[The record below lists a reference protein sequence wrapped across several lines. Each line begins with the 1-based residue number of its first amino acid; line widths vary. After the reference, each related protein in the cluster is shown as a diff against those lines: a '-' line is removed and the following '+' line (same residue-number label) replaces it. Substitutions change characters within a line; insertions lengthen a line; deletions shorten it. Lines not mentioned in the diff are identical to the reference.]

1 MLNKEEQNVNKT
13 TSSVGEN
20 KKNGVEKNGNGVNG
34 HALVDFN
41 KLKTGGKF
49 LTNVVGTNEVFCKE
63 SFSDEEKMI
72 YEAMSDFATNELLP
86 LSQNELNKKDEK
98 LIRKLVEQMGELGF
112 LGVDV
117 PEKYGG
123 SEMTKTGM
131 CILAE
136 GISMS
141 GSASFCTVWNVQTSI
156 GALGIIWY
164 GNDEQ
169 KKRWL
174 PGVCSGK
181 KITAFGLT
189 EPEAGSDATNS
200 KTTGVL
206 SDDGKH
212 YILNGQKIF
221 ISNGAWA
228 DLFTVALKIDGK
240 FSSIVVEK
248 GTPGFEIGKE
258 EKKMGMEGSS
268 TVPLY
273 FTDCKVPVENL
284 LGKPGEGAGP
294 AFCALNIGRFKL
306 GASAIGGMVLGMK
319 HATDYAKERKAFGQN
334 ISDFGAIQDKLATSA
349 ILTYTLESTCYAVI
363 GNQTDAISELDKDDP
378 KYYVKQGDITE
389 RYIAENSIVKVYGS
403 EAAEE
408 LIDHCFQVY
417 GGYGFIEEY
426 PMAQA
431 YRDNRI
437 NRIWEGTNEIN
448 RMLCGRAMIQ
458 KTLTGELGF
467 REYLEKVNSY
477 CSEGLDSGY
486 EGDMKD
492 EVECV
497 EAAKAIYALS
507 LNEALSKFGQDIGT
521 EQMIMQNLA
530 NILIYCYVADSTL
543 SRVMQNKELYEK
555 TKQDVPELCAKVY
568 TAEEGLRVVEYV
580 NKIFNSIFDG
590 DIPTDMK
597 KKLELLS
604 SRLTMSTN
612 TIGLKKL
619 IGEKVVESG
628 GYPVKSF

>member
-1 MLNKEEQNVNKT
+1 MSDKQQNDNT
-13 TSSVGEN
+13 NNSSKDG
-20 KKNGVEKNGNGVNG
+20 
-34 HALVDFN
+34 AIDFS
-41 KLKTGGKF
+41 KIKTGGKF
-49 LTNVVGTNEVFCKE
+49 LTTVVGTNKVFCKE
-63 SFSDEEKMI
+63 AFSEEERMI
-72 YEAMSDFATNELLP
+72 YDAMSDFATNELLP
-86 LSQNELNKKDEK
+86 LSKNELNKKDEK

-136 GISMS
+136 GISKS

-156 GALGIIWY
+156 GSLGIIWY

-169 KKRWL
+169 KERWL
-174 PGVCSGK
+174 PGISSGE

-228 DLFTVALKIDGK
+228 DLFTIALKIDGK

-248 GTPGFEIGKE
+248 DTPGFEIGKE

-284 LGKPGEGAGP
+284 LGKVGEGAGP
-294 AFCALNIGRFKL
+294 AFCALYIGRFKL
-306 GASAIGGMVLGMK
+306 GASSIGGMMLGIQQ
-319 HATDYAKERKAFGQN
+319 AADYAKQRKAFGQY
-334 ISDFGAIQDKLATSA
+334 ISDFGSIQEKLATCTVLA
-349 ILTYTLESTCYAVI
+349 YTTDSMCYAVI

-378 KYYVKQGDITE
+378 EYYIKQGNITE
-389 RYIAENSIVKVYGS
+389 RYIAENSIVKIYGS
-403 EAAEE
+403 ESSGE
-408 LIDHCFQVY
+408 LIDHCLQVF

-431 YRDNRI
+431 YRDARI

-448 RMLCGRAMIQ
+448 KMLCGRSMIT
-458 KTLTGELGF
+458 KTLSGELGF
-467 REYLEKVNSY
+467 REYLEKVNGY
-477 CSEGLDSGY
+477 CNEGLDSGY
-486 EGDMKD
+486 EGHYKD
-492 EVECV
+492 EVECI
-497 EAAKAIYALS
+497 EAAKAVYALA
-507 LNEALSKFGQDIGT
+507 LNESLSRYGQDIGT
-521 EQMIMQNLA
+521 EQVIIENLA
-530 NILIYCYVADSTL
+530 NILIYCYVSDSTV
-543 SRVMQNKELYEK
+543 SRVIQNKDFYDSKGEV
-555 TKQDVPELCAKVY
+555 VPELCAKVY
-568 TAEEGLRVVEYV
+568 TAEQGIRVMEYA
-580 NKIFNSIFDG
+580 NKIFNSIFDSEIPA
-590 DIPTDMK
+590 DIEQKLDVLKKRLSLNTD
-597 KKLELLS
+597 
-604 SRLTMSTN
+604 
-612 TIGLKKL
+612 TIGLKKI
-619 IGEKVVESG
+619 IGEKVVEAG

>member
-1 MLNKEEQNVNKT
+1 MSDKQQNDNT
-13 TSSVGEN
+13 NNSSKDG
-20 KKNGVEKNGNGVNG
+20 
-34 HALVDFN
+34 AIDFS
-41 KLKTGGKF
+41 KIKTGGKF
-49 LTNVVGTNEVFCKE
+49 LTTVVGTNKVFCKE
-63 SFSDEEKMI
+63 AFSEEERMI
-72 YEAMSDFATNELLP
+72 YDAMSDFATNELLP
-86 LSQNELNKKDEK
+86 LSKNELNKKDEK

-136 GISMS
+136 GISKS

-156 GALGIIWY
+156 GSLGIIWY

-169 KKRWL
+169 KERWL
-174 PGVCSGK
+174 PGISSGE

-228 DLFTVALKIDGK
+228 DLFTIALKIDGK

-284 LGKPGEGAGP
+284 LGKVGEGAGP

-306 GASAIGGMVLGMK
+306 GASSIGGMMLGIQQ
-319 HATDYAKERKAFGQN
+319 AADYAKQRKAFGQY
-334 ISDFGAIQDKLATSA
+334 ISDFGSIQEKLATCTVLA
-349 ILTYTLESTCYAVI
+349 YTTDSMCYAVI

-378 KYYVKQGDITE
+378 EYYIKQGNITE
-389 RYIAENSIVKVYGS
+389 RYIAENSIVKIYGS
-403 EAAEE
+403 ESSGE
-408 LIDHCFQVY
+408 LIDHCLQVF

-431 YRDNRI
+431 YRDARI

-448 RMLCGRAMIQ
+448 KMLCGRSMIT
-458 KTLTGELGF
+458 KTLSGELGF
-467 REYLEKVNSY
+467 REYLEKVNGY
-477 CSEGLDSGY
+477 CNEGLDSGY
-486 EGDMKD
+486 EGHYKD
-492 EVECV
+492 EVECI
-497 EAAKAIYALS
+497 EAAKAVYALA
-507 LNEALSKFGQDIGT
+507 LNESLSRYGQDIGT
-521 EQMIMQNLA
+521 EQVIIENLA
-530 NILIYCYVADSTL
+530 NILIYCYVSDSTV
-543 SRVMQNKELYEK
+543 SRVIQNKDFYDSKGEV
-555 TKQDVPELCAKVY
+555 VPELCAKVY
-568 TAEEGLRVVEYV
+568 TAEQGIRVMEYA
-580 NKIFNSIFDG
+580 NKIFNSIFDSEIPA
-590 DIPTDMK
+590 DIEQKLDVLKKRLSLKTD
-597 KKLELLS
+597 
-604 SRLTMSTN
+604 
-612 TIGLKKL
+612 TIGLKKI
-619 IGEKVVESG
+619 IGEKVVEAG

>member
-1 MLNKEEQNVNKT
+1 MSENNGQSKKDILKDLNAV
-13 TSSVGEN
+13 
-20 KKNGVEKNGNGVNG
+20 
-34 HALVDFN
+34 
-41 KLKTGGKF
+41 KTGGKF
-49 LTNVVGTNEVFCKE
+49 LTRVVGTNDVFCKE
-63 SFSDEEKMI
+63 SFSDEERMI
-72 YEAMSDFATNELLP
+72 FEAMSDYATNELLP
-86 LSQNELNKKDEK
+86 MSQKELNTKDEK

-136 GISMS
+136 GISKS
-141 GSASFCTVWNVQTSI
+141 GSPSFCTVWNVQTSI
-156 GALGIIWY
+156 GSLGIIWY

-174 PGVCSGK
+174 PGISSGK
-181 KITAFGLT
+181 KIAAFGLT

-221 ISNGAWA
+221 ISNGGWA
-228 DLFTVALKIDGK
+228 DIFTVALKIDGK

-284 LGKPGEGAGP
+284 LGEVGEGAGP

-306 GASAIGGMVLGMK
+306 GASAIGGMALGMD
-319 HATDYAKERKAFGQN
+319 HAVDYAKNRKAFGQN
-334 ISDFGAIQDKLATSA
+334 ISDFSSIQDKLATCA
-349 ILTYTLESTCYAVI
+349 ILTYTLESTCYSVI
-363 GNQTDAISELDKDDP
+363 GEQTEAINKLDKDDP
-378 KYYVKQGDITE
+378 KFYVKQGDITE
-389 RYIAENSIVKVYGS
+389 KYIAENSIVKVYGS
-403 EAAEE
+403 EAAEQV
-408 LIDHCFQVY
+408 IDNCFQIY

-437 NRIWEGTNEIN
+437 NKIWEGTNEIN
-448 RMLCGRAMIQ
+448 RMLCGRAMIT
-458 KTLTGELGF
+458 KSLSGELSLKD
-467 REYLEKVNSY
+467 YLEKVDSY
-477 CSEGLDSGY
+477 CLDDNDSGY
-486 EGDMKD
+486 NGHLKD
-492 EVECV
+492 EVECI
-497 EAAKAIYALS
+497 EAAKAVYALA
-507 LNEALSKFGQDIGT
+507 LNESLSKYGQDIGI
-521 EQMIMQNLA
+521 EQVVMENLA
-530 NILIYCYVADSTL
+530 DILIYCYVGDSTL
-543 SRVMQNKELYEK
+543 TRVLQNTEYYND
-555 TKQDVPELCAKVY
+555 TNQIVPELCAMVY
-568 TAEEGLRVVEYV
+568 TAENGVKVIENA
-580 NKIFNSIFDG
+580 NKIFNRIFDG
-590 DIPTDMK
+590 DIPVELVNKLKVLNKRLSLKTD
-597 KKLELLS
+597 
-604 SRLTMSTN
+604 
-612 TIGLKKL
+612 TIGLKKI
-619 IGEKVVESG
+619 IGERVVEAG

>member
-1 MLNKEEQNVNKT
+1 MSDKQQNDNT
-13 TSSVGEN
+13 NNSSKDG
-20 KKNGVEKNGNGVNG
+20 
-34 HALVDFN
+34 AIDFS
-41 KLKTGGKF
+41 KIKTGGKF
-49 LTNVVGTNEVFCKE
+49 LTTVVGTNKVFCKE
-63 SFSDEEKMI
+63 AFSEEERMI
-72 YEAMSDFATNELLP
+72 YDAMSDFATNELLP
-86 LSQNELNKKDEK
+86 LSKNELNKKDEK

-136 GISMS
+136 GISKS

-156 GALGIIWY
+156 GSLGIIWY

-169 KKRWL
+169 KQRWL
-174 PGVCSGK
+174 PGISSGE

-228 DLFTVALKIDGK
+228 DLFTIALKIDGK

-284 LGKPGEGAGP
+284 LGKVGEGAGP

-306 GASAIGGMVLGMK
+306 GASSIGGMMLGIQQ
-319 HATDYAKERKAFGQN
+319 AVDYAKQRKAFGQY
-334 ISDFGAIQDKLATSA
+334 ISDFGSIQEKLATCTVLA
-349 ILTYTLESTCYAVI
+349 YTTDSMCYAVI

-378 KYYVKQGDITE
+378 EYYIKQGNITE
-389 RYIAENSIVKVYGS
+389 RYIAENSIVKIYGS
-403 EAAEE
+403 ESSGE
-408 LIDHCFQVY
+408 LIDHCLQVF

-431 YRDNRI
+431 YRDARI

-448 RMLCGRAMIQ
+448 KMLCGRSMIT
-458 KTLTGELGF
+458 KTLSGELGF
-467 REYLEKVNSY
+467 REYLEKVNGY
-477 CSEGLDSGY
+477 CNEGLDSGY
-486 EGDMKD
+486 EGDYKD
-492 EVECV
+492 EVECI
-497 EAAKAIYALS
+497 EAAKAVYALA
-507 LNEALSKFGQDIGT
+507 LNESLSRHGQDIGT
-521 EQMIMQNLA
+521 EQVIIENLA
-530 NILIYCYVADSTL
+530 NILIYCYVSDSTV
-543 SRVMQNKELYEK
+543 SRVIQNKDFYDSKGEV
-555 TKQDVPELCAKVY
+555 VPELCAKVY
-568 TAEEGLRVVEYV
+568 TAEQGIRVMEYA
-580 NKIFNSIFDG
+580 NKIFNSIFDSKIPA
-590 DIPTDMK
+590 DIEQKLDVLKKRLSLKTD
-597 KKLELLS
+597 
-604 SRLTMSTN
+604 
-612 TIGLKKL
+612 TIGLKKI
-619 IGEKVVESG
+619 IGEKVVEAG

>member
-1 MLNKEEQNVNKT
+1 MSDKQQNDNT
-13 TSSVGEN
+13 NNSSKDG
-20 KKNGVEKNGNGVNG
+20 
-34 HALVDFN
+34 AIDFS
-41 KLKTGGKF
+41 KIKTGGKF
-49 LTNVVGTNEVFCKE
+49 LTTVVGTNKVFCKE
-63 SFSDEEKMI
+63 AFSEEERMI
-72 YEAMSDFATNELLP
+72 YDAMSDFATNELLP
-86 LSQNELNKKDEK
+86 LSKNELNKKDEK

-136 GISMS
+136 GISKS

-156 GALGIIWY
+156 GSLGIIWY

-169 KKRWL
+169 KQRWL
-174 PGVCSGK
+174 PGISSGE

-228 DLFTVALKIDGK
+228 DLFTIALKIDGK

-248 GTPGFEIGKE
+248 DTPGFEIGKE

-284 LGKPGEGAGP
+284 LGKVGEGAGP

-306 GASAIGGMVLGMK
+306 GASSIGGMMLGIQQ
-319 HATDYAKERKAFGQN
+319 AVDYAKQRKAFGQY
-334 ISDFGAIQDKLATSA
+334 ISDFGSIQEKLATCTVLA
-349 ILTYTLESTCYAVI
+349 YTTDSMCYAVI

-378 KYYVKQGDITE
+378 EYYIKQGNITE
-389 RYIAENSIVKVYGS
+389 RYIAENSIVKIYGS
-403 EAAEE
+403 ESSGE
-408 LIDHCFQVY
+408 LIDHCLQVF

-431 YRDNRI
+431 YRDARI

-448 RMLCGRAMIQ
+448 KMLCGRSMIT
-458 KTLTGELGF
+458 KTLSGELGF
-467 REYLEKVNSY
+467 REYLEKVNGY
-477 CSEGLDSGY
+477 CNEGLDSGY
-486 EGDMKD
+486 EGDYKD
-492 EVECV
+492 EVECI
-497 EAAKAIYALS
+497 EAAKAVYALA
-507 LNEALSKFGQDIGT
+507 LNESLSRHGQDIGT
-521 EQMIMQNLA
+521 EQVIIENLA
-530 NILIYCYVADSTL
+530 NILIYCYVSDSTV
-543 SRVMQNKELYEK
+543 SRVIQNKDFYDSKGEV
-555 TKQDVPELCAKVY
+555 VPELCAKVY
-568 TAEEGLRVVEYV
+568 TAEQGIRVMEYA
-580 NKIFNSIFDG
+580 NKIFNSIFDSEIPA
-590 DIPTDMK
+590 DIEQKLDVLKKRLSLKTD
-597 KKLELLS
+597 
-604 SRLTMSTN
+604 
-612 TIGLKKL
+612 TIGLKKI
-619 IGEKVVESG
+619 IGEKVVEAG

>member
-1 MLNKEEQNVNKT
+1 MSDKEQNDNIT
-13 TSSVGEN
+13 NSSKDG
-20 KKNGVEKNGNGVNG
+20 
-34 HALVDFN
+34 AIDFS
-41 KLKTGGKF
+41 KIKTGGTF
-49 LTNVVGTNEVFCKE
+49 LTNVVGSEKVFCKE
-63 SFSDEEKMI
+63 LFSEEEKMI
-72 YEAMSDFATNELLP
+72 YEAMRDFATNELLP

-112 LGVDV
+112 LGIDV

-136 GISMS
+136 GISFC
-141 GSASFCTVWNVQTSI
+141 GSPSFCTVWNVQTSI
-156 GALGIIWY
+156 GSLGIIWY

-169 KKRWL
+169 KKKWL
-174 PGVCSGK
+174 PGICSGE

-228 DLFTVALKIDGK
+228 DTVIVALKIDGK

-284 LGKPGEGAGP
+284 LGKVGEGAGP
-294 AFCALNIGRFKL
+294 AFCGLNIGRFKL
-306 GASAIGGMVLGMK
+306 GASAIGGMMLGMK
-319 HATDYAKERKAFGQN
+319 HAVEYAKERKAFGQY
-334 ISDFGAIQDKLATSA
+334 ISDFGSIQEKLATAA
-349 ILTYTLESTCYAVI
+349 ILTYTLDSTCYSVI
-363 GNQTDAISELDKDDP
+363 GKQTDAINELDKNDP
-378 KYYVKQGDITE
+378 EYYIKQGNTTE
-389 RYIAENSIVKVYGS
+389 KYIAENSIVKVYGS
-403 EAAEE
+403 ESAEQ
-408 LIDHCFQVY
+408 LIDHCFQIF

-426 PMAQA
+426 PIAQA

-437 NRIWEGTNEIN
+437 NKIWEGTNEIN
-448 RMLCGRAMIQ
+448 KMLCGRAMIT
-458 KTLTGELGF
+458 KALSGEIGF
-467 REYLEKVNSY
+467 KEYLEKVDGF
-477 CSEGLDSGY
+477 CKDDLDSGY
-486 EGDMKD
+486 EGAYKD
-492 EVECV
+492 EVECI
-497 EAAKAIYALS
+497 EAAKGIYAIC
-507 LNEALSKFGQDIGT
+507 LNESLSKHGQDIGI
-521 EQMIMQNLA
+521 EQVIIENLA

-543 SRVMQNKELYEK
+543 SRVMQHKDFYVSKN
-555 TKQDVPELCAKVY
+555 QIVPEMCAKVY
-568 TAEEGLRVVEYV
+568 TAEQGTRVMEYAY
-580 NKIFNSIFDG
+580 KILNNIYNS
-590 DIPTDMK
+590 DIPADLNAKLDVLKERLSLSTD
-597 KKLELLS
+597 
-604 SRLTMSTN
+604 
-612 TIGLKKL
+612 TIGLKKI

-628 GYPVKSF
+628 GYPVQSF

>member
-1 MLNKEEQNVNKT
+1 MSDGKEN
-13 TSSVGEN
+13 
-20 KKNGVEKNGNGVNG
+20 
-34 HALVDFN
+34 LVDFN
-41 KLKTGGKF
+41 SVKTGGRF
-49 LTNVVGTNEVFCKE
+49 LTRVVGTNDVFCKE
-63 SFSDEEKMI
+63 SFSDEERMI
-72 YEAMSDFATNELLP
+72 FDAMSDFATNELLP

-98 LIRKLVEQMGELGF
+98 LIRKLVEQMGDLGF

-136 GISMS
+136 GISKS
-141 GSASFCTVWNVQTSI
+141 GSPSFCTVWNVQTSI

-174 PGVCSGK
+174 PGISSGK
-181 KITAFGLT
+181 KIAAFGLT

-206 SDDGKH
+206 SEDGKH

-284 LGKPGEGAGP
+284 LGEVGAGAGP

-306 GASAIGGMVLGMK
+306 GASAIGGMALGMT
-319 HATDYAKERKAFGQN
+319 HAVDYAKNRKAFGQY
-334 ISDFGAIQDKLATSA
+334 ISDFSSIQDKLASCA
-349 ILTYTLESTCYAVI
+349 ILTYTLESACYSVI
-363 GNQTDAISELDKDDP
+363 GEQTEAISKLDKDDP

-389 RYIAENSIVKVYGS
+389 RYIAENSIAKVYGS
-403 EAAEE
+403 EAAEQV
-408 LIDHCFQVY
+408 IDHCFQIY
-417 GGYGFIEEY
+417 GGYGYIEEY

-437 NRIWEGTNEIN
+437 NKIWEGTNEIN
-448 RMLCGRAMIQ
+448 RMLCGRAMIT
-458 KTLTGELGF
+458 KSLSGELGIKD
-467 REYLEKVNSY
+467 YLVKVNDY
-477 CSEGLDSGY
+477 CQNDSDSGY
-486 EGDMKD
+486 NGDLKV

-497 EAAKAIYALS
+497 EAAKAVYALA
-507 LNEALSKFGQDIGT
+507 LNESLSKFGQDIGI
-521 EQMIMQNLA
+521 EQVVMENLA
-530 NILIYCYVADSTL
+530 DILIYCYVADSTL
-543 SRVMQNKELYEK
+543 TRVIQNKDYYSR
-555 TKQDVPELCAKVY
+555 TNQVVPELCSRVY
-568 TAEEGLRVVEYV
+568 TAENGVRVIEHA
-580 NKIFNSIFDG
+580 NKIFNRIFDG
-590 DIPTDMK
+590 DIPVELSNKLNVLYKRLSLKTD
-597 KKLELLS
+597 
-604 SRLTMSTN
+604 
-612 TIGLKKL
+612 TIGFKKI
-619 IGEKVVESG
+619 IGEKSVEAG

>member
-1 MLNKEEQNVNKT
+1 MSDKQQNDNT
-13 TSSVGEN
+13 NNSSKDG
-20 KKNGVEKNGNGVNG
+20 
-34 HALVDFN
+34 AIDFS
-41 KLKTGGKF
+41 KIKTGGKF
-49 LTNVVGTNEVFCKE
+49 LTTVVGTNKVFCKE
-63 SFSDEEKMI
+63 VFSEEERMI
-72 YEAMSDFATNELLP
+72 YDAMSDFATNELLP
-86 LSQNELNKKDEK
+86 LSKNELNKKDEK

-136 GISMS
+136 GISKS

-156 GALGIIWY
+156 GSLGIIWY

-169 KKRWL
+169 KERWL
-174 PGVCSGK
+174 PGISSGE

-228 DLFTVALKIDGK
+228 DLFTIALKIDGK

-248 GTPGFEIGKE
+248 DTPGFEIGKE

-284 LGKPGEGAGP
+284 LGKVGEGAGP

-306 GASAIGGMVLGMK
+306 GASSIGGMMLGIQQ
-319 HATDYAKERKAFGQN
+319 AADYAKQRKAFGQY
-334 ISDFGAIQDKLATSA
+334 ISDFGSIQEKLATCTVLA
-349 ILTYTLESTCYAVI
+349 YTTDSMCYAVI

-378 KYYVKQGDITE
+378 EYYIKQGNITE
-389 RYIAENSIVKVYGS
+389 RYIAENSIVKIYGS
-403 EAAEE
+403 ESSGE
-408 LIDHCFQVY
+408 LIDHCLQVF

-431 YRDNRI
+431 YRDARI

-448 RMLCGRAMIQ
+448 KMLCGRSMIT
-458 KTLTGELGF
+458 KTLSGELGF
-467 REYLEKVNSY
+467 REYLEKVNGY
-477 CSEGLDSGY
+477 CNEGLDSGY
-486 EGDMKD
+486 EGDYKD
-492 EVECV
+492 EVECI
-497 EAAKAIYALS
+497 EAAKAVYALA
-507 LNEALSKFGQDIGT
+507 LNESLSRYGQDIGT
-521 EQMIMQNLA
+521 EQVIIENLA
-530 NILIYCYVADSTL
+530 NILIYCYVSDSTV
-543 SRVMQNKELYEK
+543 SRVIQNKDFYDSKGEV
-555 TKQDVPELCAKVY
+555 VPELCAKVY
-568 TAEEGLRVVEYV
+568 TAEQGIRVMEYA
-580 NKIFNSIFDG
+580 NKIFNSIFDSEIPA
-590 DIPTDMK
+590 DIEQKLDVLKKRLSLKTD
-597 KKLELLS
+597 
-604 SRLTMSTN
+604 
-612 TIGLKKL
+612 TIGLKKI
-619 IGEKVVESG
+619 IGEKVVEAG